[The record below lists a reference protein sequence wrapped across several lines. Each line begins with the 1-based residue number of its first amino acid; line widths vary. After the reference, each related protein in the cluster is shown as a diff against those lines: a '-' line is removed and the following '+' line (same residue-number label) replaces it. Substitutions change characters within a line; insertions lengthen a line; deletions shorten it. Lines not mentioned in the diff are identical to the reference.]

1 MARAVHK
8 VNDAGCHYAG
18 GTTSELGTPSAPA
31 DSEGKDGALHIIE
44 GAGRDKGLG
53 DASTA
58 LECFC
63 VVNLKQVG
71 QPGHQHHGGQGDQRG
86 GPGRPRGQ
94 PQQPDEHGEGDG
106 GEQGCNDDEHGLAY
120 HATG

>member
-8 VNDAGCHYAG
+8 FDDARCHYAG

-53 DASTA
+53 GASSTV
-58 LECFC
+58 ECFC
-63 VVNLKQVG
+63 VVNLKQVS
-71 QPGHQHHGGQGDQRG
+71 QPGQQHRDPPGMRPCSAAIALHQCRTRPPGAEHPTPSVCCDQCVHT
-86 GPGRPRGQ
+86 PVIS
-94 PQQPDEHGEGDG
+94 
-106 GEQGCNDDEHGLAY
+106 LY
-120 HATG
+120 Y